1 MNPRAI
7 LTLPSVVLLIATL
20 WACGDGN
27 PLPTKN
33 TTPIAN
39 LTSSD
44 TVKVGV
50 PLSVDGSN
58 SSDADGDPLTHS
70 WDFGDGVR
78 GGTAKIAHVY
88 ASSGSFKLKLT
99 VGDGKGG
106 FSSAEKTITVTPGE
120 TSSKSVNT
128 LAIVTDLAG
137 APMSGVTLSIA
148 ETTATTGA
156 DGRGSIATP
165 VGIPVTLQFSKSGYA
180 DQFKALELPE
190 TAESG
195 YLEVKLMP
203 REANQTLPNASNGGA
218 VTGKESAK
226 VTLPANALVD
236 SSGNAVTGAVQVAI
250 TPVDVVKNIG
260 GFPGKFEGVNSSG
273 QAGLIVSYGTTEYVF
288 SKGNERLNLAP
299 GQAATIEIPIYTAL
313 NPDGSSVKVGDSYP
327 MWSLDERTGGWVQEG
342 TGVVVASSASPS
354 GLALRGAV
362 THFSWW
368 NHDDFTNPYNPKP
381 KCLIDSNLDGVAED
395 LTGTGYCWHGGT
407 GPEQPPKVATIPVA
421 RQQASSQLFPVYA
434 VEATTPASGGVVL
447 PIPANMNVTL
457 HSFAKN
463 GTLAG
468 TKVLRGAAGVTED
481 VNIVLYPVVAG
492 GSCSATPKLNIPH
505 DAPYTINQNGQTQCY
520 SFDAPT
526 TGSSFVVRVSRNTS
540 SNLTG
545 SVTVIKPDGSKTKV
559 DFGTKT
565 GSILLNPASGTYQIE
580 VNALSNAPGAY
591 RLEVVDLGAT
601 LVLDTDVSGIKD
613 PTKPDVYNFYG
624 VKGQKISLGYTFS
637 QSFWVGAGSTFASL
651 QLFAPSGF
659 PMNSLVSQIITLPET
674 GLYSLEMT
682 ATTGFAVP
690 YKLRVNSVVDAS
702 PLTLLEPIT
711 ELNLTLA
718 LGEHK
723 RFALTPSL
731 SQGEVLA
738 VRIAIAPTSHVGA
751 VVNDGSIFNIC
762 GATIEGQYPF
772 NGVNSSIGQVCYVTS
787 SGTYYLEVYSENR
800 FTERI
805 GGSIKIGILKP
816 TPQPIGFDTV
826 LNGNLEPLQMLS
838 YRLNVATQTRYL
850 LRGTFADSFLVG
862 ATVWGPSAP
871 YENYRGD
878 LIVTDD
884 TEQDRVLRV
893 GTNTLT
899 ILNRHSDNPKPY
911 NVSIVTLEPPF
922 EITVGAAPLNGIIDI
937 AGEKDYYR
945 FNAATG
951 QNFTITASS
960 GGSLVGTLR
969 VYPLP
974 AQNEFTGGANI
985 TPFNPPKALGN
996 YNFVTPS
1003 TGTYAIEIDGTSA
1016 ATGAYSLAL
1025 TSP

>member
-1 MNPRAI
+1 MKPI
-7 LTLPSVVLLIATL
+7 LSLALLGLLIAAL

-27 PLPTKN
+27 PPPTNN
-33 TTPIAN
+33 TAPIAR
-39 LTSSD
+39 LTASD

-50 PLSVDGSN
+50 ALSVDGSS
-58 SSDADGDPLTHS
+58 SSDADGDSLTHS
-70 WDFGDGVR
+70 WDFGDSVR

-106 FSSAEKTITVTPGE
+106 FSSAEKTITVTPGA

-128 LAIVTDLAG
+128 LAVVTDLAG
-137 APMSGVTLSIA
+137 VPMSGVTLSIA
-148 ETTATTGA
+148 DTSAVTGA

-165 VGIPVTLQFSKSGYA
+165 VGVPVTLQFSKSGYA
-180 DQFKALELPE
+180 DQFKALELPDS
-190 TAESG
+190 AESG

-203 REANQTLPNASNGGA
+203 REASQTLPNASNGGA
-218 VTGKESAK
+218 VTGKEGAK

-236 SSGNAVTGAVQVAI
+236 SSGNKVTGAVQVSI
-250 TPVDVVKNIG
+250 TPVDVGKNIG
-260 GFPGKFEGVNSSG
+260 GFPGKFEGVTSSG
-273 QAGLIVSYGTTEYVF
+273 QSGLIVSYGTTEYVF
-288 SKGNERLNLAP
+288 SKGLERLNLAP
-299 GQAATIEIPIYTAL
+299 GQSATIEIPVYTAL

-342 TGVVVASSASPS
+342 TGIVVASSASPS

-381 KCLIDSNLDGVAED
+381 KCLIDSNLDGVLED

-407 GPEQPPKVATIPVA
+407 GPEQPPKVANLPVV
-421 RQQASSQLFPVYA
+421 RQQAGLQLFPVYA
-434 VEATTPASGGVVL
+434 VEATTPVSGGVVL
-447 PIPANMNVTL
+447 PIPADMNVTF

-468 TKVLRGAAGVTED
+468 TKVLRGAANVTED
-481 VNIVLYPVVAG
+481 VNIVLYPVASG
-492 GSCSATPKLNIPH
+492 GSCSATPKISIPH
-505 DAPYTINQNGQTQCY
+505 DAPYTINQNGQKQCY
-520 SFDAPT
+520 TIDAT
-526 TGSSFVVRVSRNTS
+526 TGSSYLVRVSRNTG

-545 SVTVIKPDGSKTKV
+545 SVSVIKPDGLKTTMN
-559 DFGTKT
+559 FGNQL
-565 GSILLNPASGTYQIE
+565 GSIVLQNTTSGTYQIE

-591 RLEVVDLGAT
+591 RLEVVDLGAIIA
-601 LVLDTDVSGIKD
+601 LNTDVNAIKD
-613 PTKPDVYNFYG
+613 PTKPDTFNFYG
-624 VKGQKISLGYTFS
+624 TKEQQISLGYAFA
-637 QSFWVGAGSTFASL
+637 QSFWEGAGSTFASL

-682 ATTGFAVP
+682 TTTGFAVP

-711 ELNLTLA
+711 EQTMTLA

-731 SQGEVLA
+731 TQGEVLA
-738 VRIAIAPTSHVGA
+738 VRLTTLPGKVVGA
-751 VVNDGSIFNIC
+751 VVNVNGVSVAGTVINVLES
-762 GATIEGQYPF
+762 GAT
-772 NGVNSSIGQVCYVTS
+772 SSIGEAGYVRA
-787 SGTYYLEVYSENR
+787 SGTANLEVYSTSNY
-800 FTERI
+800 TERI
-805 GGSIKIGILKP
+805 GGSFTVEILKP
-816 TPQPIGFDTV
+816 APQPIGFDTV
-826 LNGNLEPLQMLS
+826 LNGNLEPRQMLS
-838 YRLNVATQTRYL
+838 YRLNVANQARYL
-850 LRGTFADSFLVG
+850 LRGTFADSFSVG

-871 YENYRGD
+871 YLNYKGD
-878 LIVTDD
+878 LIVEGQTEAETDG
-884 TEQDRVLRV
+884 VLRV
-893 GTNTLT
+893 VENTLT
-899 ILNRHSDNPKPY
+899 ILNRNPDNPKPY
-911 NVSIVTLEPPF
+911 NISIVTLEPPA
-922 EITVGAAPLNGIIDI
+922 EITVGAAPLNGVIDV

-945 FNAATG
+945 FNATAG

-960 GGSLVGTLR
+960 GGSLVGTMR

-985 TPFNPPKALGN
+985 TLFNPPKSLSN
-996 YNFVTPS
+996 YNFITPT
-1003 TGTYAIEIDGTSA
+1003 TGTYAIEIDGSSA
-1016 ATGAYSLAL
+1016 ATGAYTLAL